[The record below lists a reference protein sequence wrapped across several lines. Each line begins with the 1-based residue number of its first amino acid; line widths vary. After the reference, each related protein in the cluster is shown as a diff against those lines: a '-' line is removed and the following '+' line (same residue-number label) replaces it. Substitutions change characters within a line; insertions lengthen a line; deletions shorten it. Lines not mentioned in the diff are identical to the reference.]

1 MFQRLIALLTLSLL
15 GCGGGGQ
22 NPIPTGTDIQ
32 FIIGSWMAVQ
42 TDCQQIT
49 AIGSGIA
56 TNQPDAIYY
65 FRRSALSIDKDHP
78 TEAVDMIY
86 DIYEGVGCTGDLAGQ
101 TMDHYKADWV
111 PTQSTIS
118 SASAVKLTYVGTIAS
133 EFLIDNVYFSAPKD
147 LKVLIAP
154 QAGQLYWYE
163 GGSGLEVDASG
174 YPTGVRPV
182 SAIYAKSE

>member
-1 MFQRLIALLTLSLL
+1 MFKRLIALLTLSLI

-22 NPIPTGTDIQ
+22 NPIPTGTEIQ
-32 FIIGSWMAVQ
+32 YISGNWIAVQ

-49 AIGSGIA
+49 AIGSGL
-56 TNQPDAIYY
+56 TTGGTDTIYY

-78 TEAVDMIY
+78 TEAIDMIY
-86 DIYEGVGCTGDLAGQ
+86 DIYENVGCNGPLAGQ

-118 SASAVKLTYVGTIAS
+118 SASAVKLTYVGTIAW
-133 EFLIDNVYFSAPKD
+133 EFLIDHVYFSAPKD

-154 QAGQLYWYE
+154 HEGQLYWYE
-163 GGSGLEVDASG
+163 GGSGSEVDASS
-174 YPTGVRPV
+174 YPTGVKPV
-182 SAIYAKSE
+182 SAIYAKGE